1 LGLAMAKGLGKAGA
15 RIVIVGRSDEKNSRA
30 HGELLEEE
38 ITAIAVKG
46 DVTQVNE
53 IRNAVAMAMDKFGF
67 LDVLVNSAGVS
78 MAIPAHQ
85 MTDAQWSTVIS
96 TNLKGTFMCCQEVF
110 RVMKGTKE
118 KPAKIINIAGIYG
131 FFGGSFVSA
140 YSASKGA
147 VVQLTRSLA
156 VEWAPRN
163 IRVNAIVPGWFE
175 TAMTAPIRMAPDTAR
190 GIIRRTPLGRF
201 GLPEEVAGA
210 AVFLASR
217 AADFIT
223 GACISVDGGFSIA
236 S

>member
-1 LGLAMAKGLGKAGA
+1 MGLAMARGLGKAGA
-15 RIVIVGRSDEKNSRA
+15 RIVIVGRSEEKSSRA
-30 HGELLEEE
+30 LGGLLEDE

-53 IRNAVAMAMDKFGF
+53 IRNAVAVAMDKFGS
-67 LDVLVNSAGVS
+67 LDALVNSAGVS

-96 TNLKGTFMCCQEVF
+96 TNLKGTLMCCQEVF

-118 KPAKIINIAGIYG
+118 KPAKIINIAGMYG
-131 FFGGSFVSA
+131 FFGGAFVSA

-190 GIIRRTPLGRF
+190 GILRRTPIGRF

-217 AADFIT
+217 ASDFIT